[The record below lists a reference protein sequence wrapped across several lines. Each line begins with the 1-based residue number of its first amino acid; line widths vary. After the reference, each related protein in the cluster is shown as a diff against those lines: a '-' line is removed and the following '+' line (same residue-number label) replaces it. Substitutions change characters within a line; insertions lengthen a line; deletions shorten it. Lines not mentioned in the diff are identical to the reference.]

1 MTSYDIMNQFWNW
14 RYVLKSR
21 FSQSLLNYVPFMP
34 TCFACLRAYVP
45 CVSMPLMCLRVFVP
59 QVTTWLRGYVPLFI
73 TCLSAFFF
81 HVPTCLRAYK
91 YYFMPSCLCT
101 LKYFMPTCAHVLTF
115 TCLGAY
121 NNSKYTEA
129 HFYTLRCCFSL
140 DYLTFHS
147 IQNPK
152 TTSCF

>member
-21 FSQSLLNYVPFMP
+21 FSQSLLNYVPFVP

-45 CVSMPLMCLRVFVP
+45 CVSMPLMCLRAFVP
-59 QVTTWLRGYVPLFI
+59 QITTWLRALIYHVPKCFHFSRGYVLTCVYILFHAYVPLHI
-73 TCLSAFFF
+73 KVF
-81 HVPTCLRAYK
+81 HAYLR
-91 YYFMPSCLCT
+91 SR
-101 LKYFMPTCAHVLTF
+101 AHVHVLRCLQQLT
-115 TCLGAY
+115 
-121 NNSKYTEA
+121 KYTEA
-129 HFYTLRCCFSL
+129 HFYTLHCCFSL

-152 TTSCF
+152 TNSCF